1 MLRPPPIHDFLDRKV
16 ATPFGDDLP
25 RPPART
31 ACGAEAT
38 GSRPNMSSKLP
49 REVAE
54 IGETDGFTR
63 FRHVHRAFAKQL
75 FGR

>member
-1 MLRPPPIHDFLDRKV
+1 
-16 ATPFGDDLP
+16 
-25 RPPART
+25 
-31 ACGAEAT
+31 
-38 GSRPNMSSKLP
+38 MSSKLP
-49 REVAE
+49 REVAK